1 MADMKGEVRYDGTT
15 REGVDQ
21 VILLSCGETM
31 AKDKVDDLRVANTI
45 VASRVEEGFRTR
57 LLG

>member
-45 VASRVEEGFRTR
+45 VTSRVEEGFGTR
-57 LLG
+57 